1 MNTKITSL
9 AIILLLSISLI
20 SCSSKI
26 NTDEKAENKTEQ
38 NINQPTQVAKR
49 IVALTPLAADLIYN
63 LNKTTLVGISNG
75 RYTSKETKFSEFP
88 RVGERGN
95 INLEKIIALKPD
107 LVIGSELFQSEALT
121 RLKELGIDTISHQ
134 TNSWQ
139 ELENLTITLAN
150 RIDTNPKPI
159 LNKYQSFLNNIPDN
173 GKSVLVLVSR
183 VPVLS
188 PNKNSWA
195 GDLLTKF
202 KYKNMTADFQSNG
215 RFQGYL
221 TLSQEKIL
229 TANPDK
235 IFLIESDDINP
246 DELKKETFWS
256 QLKATQN
263 NQVYIF
269 HHDGLISPTSIDT
282 VEEVT
287 NQLRQA
293 AKE

>member
-1 MNTKITSL
+1 MNRKIAAFTTV
-9 AIILLLSISLI
+9 LLLSISLV
-20 SCSSKI
+20 SCSNQI
-26 NTDEKAENKTEQ
+26 NTKEKSEKKTEQ
-38 NINQPTQVAKR
+38 NTNQPTKLAKR
-49 IVALTPLAADLIYN
+49 VVALTPLAADLIYN
-63 LNKTTLVGISNG
+63 LNKTTLVGIPNG
-75 RYTSKETKFSEFP
+75 RYTSKEPKFTDFP

-95 INLEKIIALKPD
+95 MNLEKIIALKPD
-107 LVIGSELFQSEALT
+107 LVIGSELFQSQALT
-121 RLKELGIDTISHQ
+121 RLRELGIDTISHQ
-134 TNSWQ
+134 SNNWQ
-139 ELENLTITLAN
+139 ELENLTITLAT
-150 RIDTNPKPI
+150 RIGSNPQPI
-159 LNKYQSFLNNIPDN
+159 LNKYQSFLKNIPDN

-195 GDLLTKF
+195 GDLLNKF
-202 KYKNMTADFQSNG
+202 NYKNITGDLQSNT

-246 DELKKETFWS
+246 DELKKETFWN

-287 NQLRQA
+287 TQLRNV
-293 AKE
+293 AKK